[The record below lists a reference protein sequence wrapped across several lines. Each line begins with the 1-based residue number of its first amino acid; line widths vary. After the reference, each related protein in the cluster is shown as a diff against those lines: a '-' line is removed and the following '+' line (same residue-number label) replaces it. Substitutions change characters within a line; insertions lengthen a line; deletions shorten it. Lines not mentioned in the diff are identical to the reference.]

1 MCRLQCTFGKRYLSS
16 LLAFCLVHRIKKL
29 VEAVV
34 VWGSSFGKMFL
45 QFAVL
50 LSTFKC
56 PSCLISSEQKESF
69 SALIENISNS

>member
-1 MCRLQCTFGKRYLSS
+1 MYLWKEVPFQPVGFLSGS
-16 LLAFCLVHRIKKL
+16 PYKEKAL
-29 VEAVV
+29 VEAVA
-34 VWGSSFGKMFL
+34 VWGSSLGKMIL

-56 PSCLISSEQKESF
+56 PSCLISNEQKQSF

>member
-1 MCRLQCTFGKRYLSS
+1 MYLWKEVPFQPVGFLSGS
-16 LLAFCLVHRIKKL
+16 LYKEKAL

-50 LSTFKC
+50 STFKC
-56 PSCLISSEQKESF
+56 PSCLISNEQKQSF